1 VGFASIIGVATLG
14 GVVFLSG
21 IREGMKRSHI
31 AGGIER
37 GALAEMRAVIMACT
51 AAGLGLLPAALSS
64 GIGAQAQQPLAR
76 VVVGGMV
83 TSPLAILLLLPV
95 FVRFGHKDEETQS
108 ESRATPNPGPSPA

>member
-1 VGFASIIGVATLG
+1 
-14 GVVFLSG
+14 
-21 IREGMKRSHI
+21 MKRSHV

-37 GALAEMRAVIMACT
+37 GALAEMRAVMMACT
-51 AAGLGLLPAALSS
+51 AAGLGLLPAALST

-95 FVRFGHKDEETQS
+95 FVRFGERSEDSQS
-108 ESRATPNPGPSPA
+108 ESSTTPKPA